1 MGMRAL
7 TALRRTRETPERR
20 DLCRTYVSGR
30 ISVESGREEEEEVGE
45 MEMVEEEEDA
55 DDIFGPASSVRNVI
69 PSAVYN
75 VAVGS
80 V

>member
-7 TALRRTRETPERR
+7 TALRKTRETPERS

-30 ISVESGREEEEEVGE
+30 VSVESGREEEEEIGE
-45 MEMVEEEEDA
+45 IEMDEEEADA
-55 DDIFGPASSVRNVI
+55 DGILGPASSVRNVI